1 MLHRLALKYRVFLW
15 VSLAV
20 ALPMAL
26 LIASAVKYGEGIY
39 AKEVDVD
46 MYVALDRTVAA
57 IDRRLF
63 IEHDLIRALSQVP
76 AVRALLPSL
85 GAMYEG
91 DPLDEI
97 EFAEKLDLAAR
108 FFETFQGVRRS
119 LGTVRILNRAGDT
132 LVKVRDGQPVPPV
145 FEHLGDVA
153 IIENGS
159 EIPSFREEVA
169 GLRVFDVGSLTSP
182 PGFEAADPALNTALP
197 LLYNNGV
204 VGYVLIG
211 PPLEPLNRTLDI
223 SARPRGAKL
232 LVAEINPDNP
242 DRNGML
248 LYADMPHTSF
258 TTPGDRPVVAD
269 VEPRLLEEGGS
280 NIGQKFEDD
289 QGAVWYFRQYSPYP
303 DRLVAWLFAY
313 RLEPSASLTPFWF
326 ADYVVWAAGILAL
339 GVGLLIATFA
349 AYQVTRPVSDL
360 AQRLTRFAEGER
372 EDRIAPSGAPELR
385 EAHQAFNYMADT
397 FEELERERAQT
408 QRAMLQNAKLTSIG
422 QLAAGIAHELRNP
435 LANIYSLTKLAQ
447 RAVPEGEEQLTDDLN
462 NIRGEA
468 ERASD
473 IIQGLLDFSRQGPTR
488 QSEFSL
494 ADWLQECVQLVMRMA
509 EQREIS
515 LELAEV
521 ADIRLHGDQGLL
533 QQAVV
538 NVLIN
543 ALQASPPRSVVRV
556 STEMGAVFVQIAIQD
571 KGAGIPAGI
580 LDRLF
585 DPFFTTKPE
594 GEGTGLGLSIALGIV
609 EKHQGRLVLE
619 NGPDGG
625 TVARILLPL
634 QPTHEGASAAP

>member
-1 MLHRLALKYRVFLW
+1 M
-15 VSLAV
+15 
-20 ALPMAL
+20 
-26 LIASAVKYGEGIY
+26 
-39 AKEVDVD
+39 
-46 MYVALDRTVAA
+46 
-57 IDRRLF
+57 
-63 IEHDLIRALSQVP
+63 
-76 AVRALLPSL
+76 
-85 GAMYEG
+85 
-91 DPLDEI
+91 
-97 EFAEKLDLAAR
+97 
-108 FFETFQGVRRS
+108 
-119 LGTVRILNRAGDT
+119 
-132 LVKVRDGQPVPPV
+132 
-145 FEHLGDVA
+145 
-153 IIENGS
+153 
-159 EIPSFREEVA
+159 
-169 GLRVFDVGSLTSP
+169 
-182 PGFEAADPALNTALP
+182 
-197 LLYNNGV
+197 
-204 VGYVLIG
+204 
-211 PPLEPLNRTLDI
+211 
-223 SARPRGAKL
+223 
-232 LVAEINPDNP
+232 
-242 DRNGML
+242 
-248 LYADMPHTSF
+248 
-258 TTPGDRPVVAD
+258 
-269 VEPRLLEEGGS
+269 
-280 NIGQKFEDD
+280 
-289 QGAVWYFRQYSPYP
+289 
-303 DRLVAWLFAY
+303 
-313 RLEPSASLTPFWF
+313 
-326 ADYVVWAAGILAL
+326 
-339 GVGLLIATFA
+339 
-349 AYQVTRPVSDL
+349 
-360 AQRLTRFAEGER
+360 
-372 EDRIAPSGAPELR
+372 
-385 EAHQAFNYMADT
+385 
-397 FEELERERAQT
+397 
-408 QRAMLQNAKLTSIG
+408 
-422 QLAAGIAHELRNP
+422 
-435 LANIYSLTKLAQ
+435 
-447 RAVPEGEEQLTDDLN
+447 PEGEEQLTDDLN

>member
-1 MLHRLALKYRVFLW
+1 MRLGSTAKDLKTMTITDS
-15 VSLAV
+15 SLA
-20 ALPMAL
+20 
-26 LIASAVKYGEGIY
+26 
-39 AKEVDVD
+39 
-46 MYVALDRTVAA
+46 
-57 IDRRLF
+57 
-63 IEHDLIRALSQVP
+63 
-76 AVRALLPSL
+76 
-85 GAMYEG
+85 
-91 DPLDEI
+91 
-97 EFAEKLDLAAR
+97 
-108 FFETFQGVRRS
+108 
-119 LGTVRILNRAGDT
+119 
-132 LVKVRDGQPVPPV
+132 PPV
-145 FEHLGDVA
+145 FGQWVQGLAGRLGALRKNESHGRVFALLFAGLVVGSGLLWQVA
-153 IIENGS
+153 ADLDLMVRSEELEAVTQTENDSLVRHVERGLHAFRGELFIVARHPATQRLYDGS
-159 EIPSFREEVA
+159 TSDERDEAAEIFRLMAEEIPTITQVRYLNARGDEIVRVDRRSGEVI
-169 GLRVFDVGSLTSP
+169 R
-182 PGFEAADPALNTALP
+182 
-197 LLYNNGV
+197 
-204 VGYVLIG
+204 
-211 PPLEPLNRTLDI
+211 
-223 SARPRGAKL
+223 
-232 LVAEINPDNP
+232 
-242 DRNGML
+242 
-248 LYADMPHTSF
+248 
-258 TTPGDRPVVAD
+258 
-269 VEPRLLEEGGS
+269 
-280 NIGQKFEDD
+280 
-289 QGAVWYFRQYSPYP
+289 
-303 DRLVAWLFAY
+303 
-313 RLEPSASLTPFWF
+313 
-326 ADYVVWAAGILAL
+326 
-339 GVGLLIATFA
+339 
-349 AYQVTRPVSDL
+349 VSDL
-360 AQRLTRFAEGER
+360 ALQNKADRYYFTDTMALEPGDLYVSPLDLNVDNGVIEEPWVPTIRMATPVAAADGTPAGIVILNFNAGPILDAFDMGNEEGQRHHMLLNRDGYWLAGVPTDQLFGNMFPDGRTLAAEN
-372 EDRIAPSGAPELR
+372 PELWQTVEQSEPGVVSRDGAIYAYETVAPHPR
-385 EAHQAFNYMADT
+385 EMVSDWTPHHLVTDSALVVLTGHTVLHRIGPLAPGSGTIAVAGVLVLGLVAWIWSGTIVSRRRAVEAEEQARSQLIRSEKMAS
-397 FEELERERAQT
+397 LGS
-408 QRAMLQNAKLTSIG
+408 LV
-422 QLAAGIAHELRNP
+422 AGIAHELRNP

-634 QPTHEGASAAP
+634 QPTHEGASASP